1 MKHAIALTLAAA
13 PLLASPAHRAQEPPA
28 FDHTHAA
35 WTEVL
40 GGALSEDGLVD
51 YAGLRKSKKALDS
64 YLATLEATTPEQHA
78 DWSREQ
84 RFAFWINAYNAYT
97 IQLIRDRGPVKSI
110 KKLGGWF
117 TTPWEIKFIPLPAF
131 DPEEDGEDL
140 MLDEIEHDILRP
152 VFEDARVHAA
162 INCASLSC
170 PPLRAEA
177 YQGAKLDEQLDDQV
191 ALWLGDPTRNEIRAG
206 AKHLKVSKIF
216 DWFEEDFGD
225 DDEAV
230 VRWIADHVEDEELAK
245 DLRARAAEIDVR
257 YLDYDWSINAQEGKR

>member
-1 MKHAIALTLAAA
+1 MKHSFALTLAAA
-13 PLLASPAHRAQEPPA
+13 PLLTGPAPGAQETPA

-40 GGALSEDGLVD
+40 EGALSEDGLVD
-51 YAGLRKSKKALDS
+51 YAGLRKSKEALDA
-64 YLATLEATTPEQHA
+64 YLEALEATTPEQHA
-78 DWSREQ
+78 GWTRDE

-117 TTPWEIKFIPLPAF
+117 TSPWEIKFIPMPAF
-131 DPEEDGEDL
+131 DPEEDGDDL

-177 YQGAKLDEQLDDQV
+177 YQGAKLDEQLDDQT
-191 ALWLGDPTRNEIRAG
+191 ALWLADPSRNGITAG
-206 AKHLKVSKIF
+206 AKRLKVSKIF
-216 DWFEEDFGD
+216 DWFEDDFGGK
-225 DDEAV
+225 DEAV
-230 VRWIADHVEDEELAK
+230 VRWIADHVEDEALAK
-245 DLRARAAEIDVR
+245 DLRARADDIDVR
-257 YLDYDWSINAQEGKR
+257 YLDYDWSINAQKGKR